1 MDAMRKE
8 MLRILGYSGKAVDV
22 LEAELHYGA
31 MTDATVQV
39 KHQAGCGDVL
49 ILDLRIEDAI
59 IRDAAF
65 RFVGCSGIQASA
77 SAMTELIIGM
87 SVDEAEKLTM
97 KDIIAWLDGIPEN
110 KYECAEAA
118 EKTLHEALA
127 MHRDQH
133 AENPG

>member
-22 LEAELHYGA
+22 LEAELHYGEIGN
-31 MTDATVQV
+31 ATLQA

-49 ILDLRIEDAI
+49 ILDLRIEDAV

-87 SVDEAEKLTM
+87 TVDEAEKLTM
-97 KDIIAWLDGIPEN
+97 QDIIAWLDGIPEN

-118 EKTLHEALA
+118 EKTLRTALA
-127 MHRDQH
+127 EYRQTH
-133 AENPG
+133 AESGD